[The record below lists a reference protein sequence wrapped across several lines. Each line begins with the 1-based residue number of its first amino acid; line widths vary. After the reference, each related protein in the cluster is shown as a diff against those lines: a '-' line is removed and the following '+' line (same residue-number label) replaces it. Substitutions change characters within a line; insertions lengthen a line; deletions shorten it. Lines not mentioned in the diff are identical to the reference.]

1 MGKSRIDA
9 LGLFLALVA
18 GAFVFGFLQPFGW
31 MAGIGGLVLLFV
43 LFAYDQE
50 GVRSF
55 FQSLAFSSV
64 CGFALVLIVMAFFE
78 SGAFGSP
85 ANVLIYTEYLPAAW
99 ICATIMFTII
109 DRARMGGRFQESLGP
124 RSLGIPPVTAR
135 YGPPSPPV
143 AQPAPA
149 PEPQAAPE
157 PESEPVQAAPA
168 ESTSERTAMYG
179 APAPASPDAP
189 LAAPPAEPATV
200 AERAVPV
207 VHRKEVS
214 IYINLVGE
222 GIAMMRTVR
231 AEHMGKDF
239 YLITEPMPETEQWE
253 FTTGQIVRCKKKNL
267 SHGKGLVAVEEAPRA
282 QNRPA

>member
-9 LGLFLALVA
+9 LGLFLALLA
-18 GAFVFGFLQPFGW
+18 GAFIFGFLQPFGW

-43 LFAYDQE
+43 LFSYDHE

-55 FQSLAFSSV
+55 FQSVAFSSV

-85 ANVLIYTEYLPAAW
+85 ANVLIYTEYLPIAW
-99 ICATIMFTII
+99 VCATIVFIII
-109 DRARMGGRFQESLGP
+109 DRARMGGRYQEELGP
-124 RSLGIPPVTAR
+124 RALGIPPVTAR
-135 YGPPSPPV
+135 YGPPQSAPV
-143 AQPAPA
+143 AQPAPEPRPQ
-149 PEPQAAPE
+149 PEP
-157 PESEPVQAAPA
+157 EPVQAAPA
-168 ESTSERTAMYG
+168 ESTSERTAMYEG
-179 APAPASPDAP
+179 PAPADSS
-189 LAAPPAEPATV
+189 AAPAEPAAEPTPV
-200 AERAVPV
+200 PERAVPV
-207 VHRKEVS
+207 AHGKEVS
-214 IYINLVGE
+214 IYLNLIGE

-231 AEHMGKDF
+231 AEHMGRDF

-282 QNRPA
+282 QNRAT

>member
-1 MGKSRIDA
+1 MAKSRIDA

-18 GAFVFGFLQPFGW
+18 GAFIFGFLQPFGW
-31 MAGIGGLVLLFV
+31 MAGIGGLVLLLV
-43 LFAYDQE
+43 LFAYDHE

-64 CGFALVLIVMAFFE
+64 CGFALVLIVLAFFE

-85 ANVLIYTEYLPAAW
+85 ANVLIYTEYLPIAW
-99 ICATIMFTII
+99 VCATIMFTII
-109 DRARMGGRFQESLGP
+109 DRARMGGRYQEELGP
-124 RSLGIPPVTAR
+124 RALGIPPVTAR
-135 YGPPSPPV
+135 YGPPRAPA
-143 AQPAPA
+143 AQPV
-149 PEPQAAPE
+149 PEPTRQPE
-157 PESEPVQAAPA
+157 PEPVQAAPA
-168 ESTSERTAMYG
+168 ESTSERTAMYEAS
-179 APAPASPDAP
+179 APAETSEVPVEPA
-189 LAAPPAEPATV
+189 AEPVGETTPV

-207 VHRKEVS
+207 AHRKEVS
-214 IYINLVGE
+214 IYLNLIGE

-282 QNRPA
+282 QNRAT